1 MASVSGP
8 HLNTKSGL
16 SLLLVL
22 FSAFRV
28 ACCVSGS
35 LVRVRGKLW
44 RRSHHCAR
52 KSDLPETRTSKP
64 APRLLRRVFST
75 GTPVL
80 PSPQK
85 PTFKLS
91 LQSGKCVELIGD
103 TYKAKSLSDPG
114 TVKCQ
119 TLRNNVSLIK
129 RNTK

>member
-1 MASVSGP
+1 MFEKEQGWRKQRSNSTQLPPMWPRFWVP
-8 HLNTKSGL
+8 TYTKSGL

-22 FSAFRV
+22 FSALRV

-91 LQSGKCVELIGD
+91 LQSGKCVELIHLQGE
-103 TYKAKSLSDPG
+103 KF
-114 TVKCQ
+114 
-119 TLRNNVSLIK
+119 I
-129 RNTK
+129 